1 MIKNWVVKVEQIK
14 VDSIDRHKNYLLNN
28 KHENHLESDIKKVFY
43 GEKFDSAFEYRKK
56 LLAEAGKP
64 DRSSYKNYATS
75 FVFGP
80 PGDFTITDEQ
90 AEQITHKIAIGVAK
104 VLGLKTKGELA
115 ELKSHFVCVL
125 HNEKSPKNS
134 HFHLLISNVVNGQ
147 FRKELT
153 QHKTKYA
160 IQKVLDLQYKKIFDL
175 DRASY
180 EPEPEN
186 VGKNKPLWKARI
198 DKYHAELNKHFTV
211 WLNDTVKRYK
221 KRFSNELE
229 QPAAGKSFLSKIG
242 NFLKFDKPEPEQIAN
257 ADKVVELA
265 IEANK
270 TSQRKEIN
278 EFLKVIKEHEEQQ
291 KVESE
296 LVISGKIAAGI
307 EIEQEKLERE
317 SKAAKE
323 KIRQEHAKRPV
334 SVGDDRTD
342 EEKAAAKAN
351 FEKLNADLAKP
362 KSKSYRAAAVK
373 KAKNK

>member
-1 MIKNWVVKVEQIK
+1 MIKHWLVKIEQIK
-14 VDSIDRHKNYLLNN
+14 IDSIDRHKYYLLDK
-28 KHENHLESDIKKVFY
+28 KHENHLESEINKVFY
-43 GEKFDSAFEYRKK
+43 GSNFDRAFEERTEK
-56 LLAEAGKP
+56 LIAAGKP

-80 PGDFTITDEQ
+80 PGKINITDKQ
-90 AEQITHKIAIGVAK
+90 AKAITGKVVKAI
-104 VLGLKTKGELA
+104 A
-115 ELKSHFVCVL
+115 ELIEMDAGLLQQYCVSIL
-125 HNEKSPKNS
+125 HNEPKNS
-134 HFHLLISNVVNGQ
+134 HFHFLISNVVDGQ
-147 FRKELT
+147 FCKALT
-153 QHKTKYA
+153 QHKTRYA
-160 IQKVLDLQYKKIFDL
+160 IQKVLDVEYKRHFGL
-175 DRASY
+175 DRAAY

-296 LVISGKIAAGI
+296 LVISDKIAAGI